1 MLNLSEMK
9 FEFGISLPVI
19 FLMAWSVPASANFTI
34 LLKNGRQITVQS
46 YREEGTAIKIFGL
59 GGEIGIPKDQ
69 IQAISKVGQSDRPG
83 LNIIDLETSTR
94 QPQISQKPTV
104 PAASD
109 IKKGDMRPSEPEI
122 TIDAEEEK
130 GYRKRLAEVTQK
142 LEAAK
147 EKYFTATQ
155 GGGTSSNVSQEGMKA
170 WVMDFASRIHDSQK
184 IPEGGGPSST
194 PPTPPYAPTYTAKE
208 KELSELRT
216 QIDNL
221 QKERDALIQEMKS
234 KNILMPF

>member
-9 FEFGISLPVI
+9 FEFGISLPVM
-19 FLMAWSVPASANFTI
+19 FLMAWSVPALADFTI
-34 LLKNGRQITVQS
+34 LLKNGRQITTQS
-46 YREEGTAIKIFGL
+46 YREEGSVIKISGF

-69 IQAISKVGQSDRPG
+69 IRAISKVAQSERAG
-83 LNIIDLETSTR
+83 LGTTDLESSTR
-94 QPQISQKPTV
+94 QPQIAQKPTV
-104 PAASD
+104 PAASN
-109 IKKGDMRPSEPEI
+109 IKGDMRPSESEI

-130 GYRKRLAEVTQK
+130 EYRKRLAEVTHK

-147 EKYFTATQ
+147 EKYFNATQ

-184 IPEGGGPSST
+184 IPRGGGPSST
-194 PPTPPYAPTYTAKE
+194 PPTPPYAPMYTAKE

-216 QIDNL
+216 HIDNL